1 MTTTQQQEEELHI
14 CGQTGRE
21 FDQENPLKGCGETI
35 EEDDENVM
43 IGNISYCLGCYEK
56 RHIMYGERERECEIE
71 RMKEMEQYDRYVLWT
86 KENDGKITIHH
97 ANDYGDDMLED
108 MYELLM
114 GGGIDGVYI
123 SAVEGGDDCRDQI
136 KMWENREEHIC
147 YSWTTKD
154 GADEEFKRRADGR
167 QAGLW

>member
-21 FDQENPLKGCGETI
+21 FDQENPVKGCGETI

-43 IGNISYCLGCYEK
+43 IGNISYCLACAEK
-56 RHIMYGERERECEIE
+56 SDGTG
-71 RMKEMEQYDRYVLWT
+71 KMEQYDRYVLWT
-86 KENDGKITIHH
+86 SKYMQITIHES
-97 ANDYGDDMLED
+97 NYYGDDMLES

-123 SAVEGGDDCRDQI
+123 SAVEGGDKCNNKI
-136 KMWENREEHIC
+136 KMWENREDHIQ
-147 YSWTTKD
+147 YSWTDSD
-154 GADEEFKRRADGR
+154 GSNEEFKRRLDGR
-167 QAGLW
+167 QDGNW